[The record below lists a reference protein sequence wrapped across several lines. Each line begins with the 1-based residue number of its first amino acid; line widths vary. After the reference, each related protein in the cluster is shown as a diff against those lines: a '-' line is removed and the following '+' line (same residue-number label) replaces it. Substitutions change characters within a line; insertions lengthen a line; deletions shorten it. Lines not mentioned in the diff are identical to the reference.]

1 MFPLQNSNTEPIVKE
16 PLAQKMFYYFDESG
30 DPKIL
35 GFEENEERRKRELSK
50 AINELN
56 ENLCKGWL
64 IFINGFF
71 NF

>member
-1 MFPLQNSNTEPIVKE
+1 MKE

-35 GFEENEERRKRELSK
+35 GIEENEERRKRELSK

-56 ENLCKGWL
+56 GR
-64 IFINGFF
+64 
-71 NF
+71 